1 MSDPNLFSL
10 GDALKSL
17 LKKHGL
23 EQSINE
29 HRIREAW
36 HKTVGEYCSK
46 NTQSISFSKG
56 ELTVRIG
63 SAPVKHEL
71 LYAKTEVIAK
81 INEIMGREIVTS
93 LRIF

>member
-1 MSDPNLFSL
+1 MNDANLFSL

-23 EQSINE
+23 EHSINE

-36 HKTVGEYCSK
+36 HKTVGDYCSK
-46 NTQSISFSKG
+46 HTQNISFSKG
-56 ELTVRIG
+56 ELTVRIS

-71 LYAKTEVIAK
+71 LYAKTEVITK
-81 INEIMGREIVTS
+81 INELIGCEIVTS